1 MPLRRGS
8 TMATCTECRQVLAQR
23 HDPGKPFTRCRDC
36 RVVRLTGRELRE
48 RDEAVARRGFDD
60 GHRAGYL
67 AGHHAAVD
75 VLEMLELEMGA
86 EHAIDE
92 VQRFHIHELRPRLEA
107 GERDVPQL
115 WTIGDVVSEVLD
127 DPLHDDKPF
136 DRVEPILRRFWG
148 RVAGAAR
155 PFEGNVRVRMR
166 AIWERGGAE
175 VAS

>member
-8 TMATCTECRQVLAQR
+8 TVATCTECGDLFEQR
-23 HDPGKPFTRCRDC
+23 GDAGRPFTKCLDC
-36 RVVRLTGRELRE
+36 RVVQLTGRELRE
-48 RDEAVARRGFDD
+48 RDEAVARRGVDE
-60 GHRAGYL
+60 GHRAGFL

-86 EHAIDE
+86 AHAIAE
-92 VQRFHIHELRPRLEA
+92 VKRFHMHELRPQLEA

-127 DPLHDDKPF
+127 DPLYDGKPYE
-136 DRVEPILRRFWG
+136 RAEPILRRFWH